1 MSEHVEWAAHC
12 VVLLALLPEGGSL
25 PSARL
30 AEYHGIPGP
39 YLAKCLQA
47 LVQAEIVAARP
58 GRSGGYRL
66 ARPAETITLLDVF
79 DAVEGDGT
87 LFRCTEIR
95 RRGPT
100 RVAAARYSPVCGVAG
115 AMWEAE
121 QNWRASLA
129 GVTMADLA
137 AGTIAQAPPE
147 AMAKGIRW
155 LGTVRTG

>member
-1 MSEHVEWAAHC
+1 M
-12 VVLLALLPEGGSL
+12 
-25 PSARL
+25 
-30 AEYHGIPGP
+30 
-39 YLAKCLQA
+39 
-47 LVQAEIVAARP
+47 
-58 GRSGGYRL
+58 
-66 ARPAETITLLDVF
+66 F
-79 DAVEGDGT
+79 DAVEGAGT
-87 LFRCTEIR
+87 FFRCTEIR

-121 QNWRASLA
+121 QSWRASLA